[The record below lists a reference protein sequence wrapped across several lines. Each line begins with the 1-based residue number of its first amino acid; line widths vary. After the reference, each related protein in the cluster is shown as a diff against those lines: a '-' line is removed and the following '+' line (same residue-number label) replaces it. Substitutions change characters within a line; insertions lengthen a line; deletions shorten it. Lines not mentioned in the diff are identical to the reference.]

1 MSEPQKLEGPL
12 IQLKGIEKRYQSGEQ
27 EVTVLHPLDL
37 CIQAGEMVAIVGASG
52 SGKSTLMNLLG
63 CLDRPS
69 AGQYLFRGQDT
80 ARLDALALARLRC
93 HHFGFIFQRYHL
105 LPHLDATANVEIP
118 AVYAGTARA
127 ERQQRARALL
137 SRLGLADRSHH
148 RPGQLSGGQQQRVSI
163 ARALAN
169 GGEVILADEPTG
181 ALDSHSGKEV
191 MAILKELHAQG
202 HTIIL
207 VTHDMAVANH
217 ADRIITLR
225 DGRVV
230 EDSAQPAKS
239 ADQAGRIDTLRDGRV
254 VEDSGQAAKSANHA
268 DRIDTL
274 RDERAAEENGQDA
287 PAAQGTALPQAGVTK
302 AAGKPSKGAIPPHIA
317 PAKGSKLG
325 WDRYR
330 EAARMAVHAMLAHR
344 MRTFLTMLGIIIGI
358 AAVVSVVALGQ
369 GARAKVIN
377 DINAMGTN
385 TIDIFPGKDWGDEK
399 AASIQTLNERDLDAL
414 LGQPYLEGASPQI
427 ATSGQ
432 LRYRNKTSTGN
443 VVGVGSDFFRVKGMT
458 LTQGRLF
465 DERDIQSRTAVAV
478 VDGKTIESLLGKE
491 DPVGQVVLVGTLPV
505 RIIGVVAQETGFGRS
520 SQSVSIWLPYSA
532 VMSRLISQNHFSQI
546 TIRVKDGIQ
555 PALAEQAAVALL
567 TQRHGVK
574 DFFTFS
580 SDSIIK
586 SVEKTTATMTL
597 LVSAIAVISLIVGGV
612 GVMNI
617 MLVSVVERTRE
628 IGIRIAVGARQS
640 DILQQFLIE
649 AVMVS
654 LLGGLLGIGLALLIG
669 FVFSL
674 FVESFQMS
682 FSLFS
687 ILMAFGCSSLIGI
700 LFGYLPARNAAR
712 LDPVEA
718 LARE

>member
-1 MSEPQKLEGPL
+1 MSEPL
-12 IQLKGIEKRYQSGEQ
+12 IQLKGIERRYQSGEQ

-37 CIQAGEMVAIVGASG
+37 TIEAGEMIAIVGASG

-80 ARLDALALARLRC
+80 ATLDALSLARLRC

-105 LPHLDATANVEIP
+105 LPHLNAAANVEIP
-118 AVYAGTARA
+118 AVYAGTSRPDRQARSN
-127 ERQQRARALL
+127 ALL
-137 SRLGLADRSHH
+137 TRLGLSDRSHH
-148 RPGQLSGGQQQRVSI
+148 TPGQLSGGQQQRVSI

-181 ALDSHSGKEV
+181 ALDSQSGKEV
-191 MAILKELHAQG
+191 MAILKELHVQG

-207 VTHDMAVANH
+207 VTHDMAVASH

-225 DGRVV
+225 DGRV
-230 EDSAQPAKS
+230 
-239 ADQAGRIDTLRDGRV
+239 L
-254 VEDSGQAAKSANHA
+254 EDSGKPATTTARLPAA
-268 DRIDTL
+268 
-274 RDERAAEENGQDA
+274 A
-287 PAAQGTALPQAGVTK
+287 PAARVNGND
-302 AAGKPSKGAIPPHIA
+302 
-317 PAKGSKLG
+317 

-330 EAARMAVHAMLAHR
+330 EAGRMALHAMLAHR

-369 GARAKVIN
+369 GARAKVV
-377 DINAMGTN
+377 DQINAMGTN

-399 AASIQTLNERDLDAL
+399 AASIQTLNKRDLDAL

-427 ATSGQ
+427 ASSGQ
-432 LRYRNKTSTGN
+432 LRYRNKTSSGSI
-443 VVGVGSDFFRVKGMT
+443 VGVGSDFFRVKGMK
-458 LTQGRLF
+458 LTSGRLF
-465 DERDIQSRTAVAV
+465 DERDIQNRAAVAV

-505 RIIGVVAQETGFGRS
+505 RIIGVVEEETGFGRS
-520 SQSVSIWLPYSA
+520 SQSVNVWLPYSA
-532 VMSRLISQNHFSQI
+532 VMSRLISQNHFSQL
-546 TIRVKDGIQ
+546 TIRVKDGVQ
-555 PALAEQAAVALL
+555 PALAEQAAIELL

-654 LLGGLLGIGLALLIG
+654 LLGGMLGVGVSLFIGLL
-669 FVFSL
+669 FSL
-674 FVESFQMS
+674 FVESIQMQ

>member
-1 MSEPQKLEGPL
+1 MSEPL
-12 IQLKGIEKRYQSGEQ
+12 IRLKGIERRYQSGEH

-37 CIQAGEMVAIVGASG
+37 AIDAGEMVAIVGASG

-69 AGQYLFRGQDT
+69 GGQYLFRGQDT
-80 ARLDALALARLRC
+80 ATLDALSLARLRC

-105 LPHLDATANVEIP
+105 LPHLDAAANVEIP
-118 AVYAGTARA
+118 AIYAGTARLD
-127 ERQQRARALL
+127 RQARARTLL
-137 SRLGLADRSHH
+137 TRLGLQDRSHH

-181 ALDSHSGKEV
+181 ALDSQSGNEV

-207 VTHDMAVANH
+207 VTHDMAVASH

-230 EDSAQPAKS
+230 EDSGHRATDDNAPSPSPSGAPAHPLP
-239 ADQAGRIDTLRDGRV
+239 GDGSQLAPPPV
-254 VEDSGQAAKSANHA
+254 
-268 DRIDTL
+268 
-274 RDERAAEENGQDA
+274 GQDA
-287 PAAQGTALPQAGVTK
+287 QGTG
-302 AAGKPSKGAIPPHIA
+302 AAVRTASR
-317 PAKGSKLG
+317 G

-330 EAARMAVHAMLAHR
+330 EAGRMALHAMLAHR

-369 GARAKVIN
+369 GARAKVID

-432 LRYRNKTSTGN
+432 LRYRNKTSSGS
-443 VVGVGSDFFRVKGMT
+443 VIGVGNDFFRVKGMT
-458 LTQGRLF
+458 LTQGRLL
-465 DERDIQSRTAVAV
+465 DERDIRNRTAVAV
-478 VDGKTIESLLGKE
+478 VDGKTIESLLGKV

-505 RIIGVVAQETGFGRS
+505 RIVGVVTQETGFGRS
-520 SQSVSIWLPYSA
+520 SQSVNVWLPYSA
-532 VMSRLISQNHFSQI
+532 VMSRLLSQQHFTQI
-546 TIRVKDGIQ
+546 TIRVKDGVQ

-580 SDSIIK
+580 SDSIVK
-586 SVEKTTATMTL
+586 SVEKTTATLTL

-669 FVFSL
+669 ALFSL
-674 FVESFQMS
+674 LVESFQMR

>member
-1 MSEPQKLEGPL
+1 MSEPL
-12 IQLKGIEKRYQSGEQ
+12 IQLKGIERRYQSGEH

-37 CIQAGEMVAIVGASG
+37 AIAAGEMVAIVGASG

-63 CLDRPS
+63 CLDRQS
-69 AGQYLFRGQDT
+69 GGQYLFRGQDT
-80 ARLDALALARLRC
+80 AGLDALALARLRC

-105 LPHLDATANVEIP
+105 LPHLDAAANVEIP
-118 AVYAGTARA
+118 AIYAGTSRP
-127 ERQQRARALL
+127 ERQIRARTLL
-137 SRLGLADRSHH
+137 TRLGLSDRSHH

-191 MAILKELHAQG
+191 MAILKELHEQG

-217 ADRIITLR
+217 ANRIITLR

-230 EDSAQPAKS
+230 EDSGQPAASPPISPDK
-239 ADQAGRIDTLRDGRV
+239 AHG
-254 VEDSGQAAKSANHA
+254 VEVRQQIAQAAT
-268 DRIDTL
+268 DP
-274 RDERAAEENGQDA
+274 AAGQKA
-287 PAAQGTALPQAGVTK
+287 HEAAQGR
-302 AAGKPSKGAIPPHIA
+302 IPMA
-317 PAKGSKLG
+317 SVARRGSQG

-330 EAARMAVHAMLAHR
+330 EAGRMALHAMLAHR

-369 GARAKVIN
+369 GARAKVID

-432 LRYRNKTSTGN
+432 LRYRNKTSSGS

-458 LTQGRLF
+458 LTQGRLL
-465 DERDIQSRTAVAV
+465 DERDIRSRTAVAV
-478 VDGKTIESLLGKE
+478 VDGKTITSLLGKT

-505 RIIGVVAQETGFGRS
+505 RIVGVVSQETGFGRS
-520 SQSVSIWLPYSA
+520 SQSVNVWLPYSA
-532 VMSRLISQNHFSQI
+532 VMSRLISQSHFSQI
-546 TIRVKDGIQ
+546 TIRVKDGVQ

-580 SDSIIK
+580 SDSIVK
-586 SVEKTTATMTL
+586 SVEKTTATLTL

-654 LLGGLLGIGLALLIG
+654 LLGGLLGIGLAMFIG

-674 FVESFQMS
+674 LVESFQMR

>member
-1 MSEPQKLEGPL
+1 MSEPL
-12 IQLKGIEKRYQSGEQ
+12 IRLKGIERRYQSGEH

-37 CIQAGEMVAIVGASG
+37 AIDAGEMVAIVGASG

-69 AGQYLFRGQDT
+69 GGQYLFRGQDT
-80 ARLDALALARLRC
+80 ATLDALSLARLRC

-105 LPHLDATANVEIP
+105 LPHLDAAANVEIP
-118 AVYAGTARA
+118 AIYAGTARLD
-127 ERQQRARALL
+127 RQARARTLL
-137 SRLGLADRSHH
+137 TRLGLQDRSHH

-181 ALDSHSGKEV
+181 ALDSQSGKEV

-207 VTHDMAVANH
+207 VTHDMAVASH

-230 EDSAQPAKS
+230 EDSGHRATDDNAASPSGAPAHPLP
-239 ADQAGRIDTLRDGRV
+239 GDGSQLAPPSV
-254 VEDSGQAAKSANHA
+254 
-268 DRIDTL
+268 
-274 RDERAAEENGQDA
+274 GQDT
-287 PAAQGTALPQAGVTK
+287 QGTG
-302 AAGKPSKGAIPPHIA
+302 AAVRTASR
-317 PAKGSKLG
+317 S

-330 EAARMAVHAMLAHR
+330 EAGRMALHAMLAHR

-369 GARAKVIN
+369 GARAKVID

-432 LRYRNKTSTGN
+432 LRYRNKTSSGS
-443 VVGVGSDFFRVKGMT
+443 VIGVGNDFFRVKGMT
-458 LTQGRLF
+458 LTQGRLL
-465 DERDIQSRTAVAV
+465 DERDIRNRTAVAV
-478 VDGKTIESLLGKE
+478 VDGKTIESLLGKV

-505 RIIGVVAQETGFGRS
+505 RIVGVVTQETGFGRS
-520 SQSVSIWLPYSA
+520 SQSVNVWLPYSA
-532 VMSRLISQNHFSQI
+532 VMSRLLSQQHFTQI
-546 TIRVKDGIQ
+546 TIRVKDGVQ

-580 SDSIIK
+580 SDSIVK
-586 SVEKTTATMTL
+586 SVEKTTATLTL

-669 FVFSL
+669 ALFSL
-674 FVESFQMS
+674 LVESFQMR

>member
-1 MSEPQKLEGPL
+1 MSEPL
-12 IQLKGIEKRYQSGEQ
+12 IQLKGIERRYQSGEQ

-37 CIQAGEMVAIVGASG
+37 TIEAGEMIAIVGASG

-69 AGQYLFRGQDT
+69 SGQYLFRGQDT
-80 ARLDALALARLRC
+80 ATLDALSLARLRC

-105 LPHLDATANVEIP
+105 LPHLNAAANVEIP
-118 AVYAGTARA
+118 AVYAGTPRA
-127 ERQQRARALL
+127 ERQARSQALL
-137 SRLGLADRSHH
+137 TRLGLSDRSHH
-148 RPGQLSGGQQQRVSI
+148 TPSQLSGGQQQRVSI

-181 ALDSHSGKEV
+181 ALDSQSGKEV

-207 VTHDMAVANH
+207 VTHDMEVASH
-217 ADRIITLR
+217 ADRIITLK
-225 DGRVV
+225 DGRV
-230 EDSAQPAKS
+230 Q
-239 ADQAGRIDTLRDGRV
+239 
-254 VEDSGQAAKSANHA
+254 EDSGRKLAAVPVTPTA
-268 DRIDTL
+268 
-274 RDERAAEENGQDA
+274 A
-287 PAAQGTALPQAGVTK
+287 PAGKEGAG
-302 AAGKPSKGAIPPHIA
+302 HD
-317 PAKGSKLG
+317 

-330 EAARMAVHAMLAHR
+330 EAARMALHAMLAHR

-369 GARAKVIN
+369 GARAKVI
-377 DINAMGTN
+377 DQINAMGTN

-399 AASIQTLNERDLDAL
+399 AASIQTLNKRDLDAL

-427 ATSGQ
+427 AAPGQ
-432 LRYRNKTSTGN
+432 LRYRNKTSSGSI
-443 VVGVGSDFFRVKGMT
+443 VGVGNDFFRVKGMK
-458 LTQGRLF
+458 LTNGRLF
-465 DERDIQSRTAVAV
+465 DERDIQNRAAVAV
-478 VDGKTIESLLGKE
+478 VDGKTIESLLGKQ

-505 RIIGVVAQETGFGRS
+505 RIIGVVEEETGFGRS
-520 SQSVSIWLPYSA
+520 SQSVNVWLPYSA
-532 VMSRLISQNHFSQI
+532 VMSRLISQNHFSQL
-546 TIRVKDGIQ
+546 TIRVKDGVQ
-555 PALAEQAAVALL
+555 PALAEQAAIELL

-654 LLGGLLGIGLALLIG
+654 LLGGMLGVGVSLFIGLL
-669 FVFSL
+669 FSL
-674 FVESFQMS
+674 FVESIQMH

>member
-1 MSEPQKLEGPL
+1 MSEPL
-12 IQLKGIEKRYQSGEQ
+12 IRLKGIERRYQSGEH

-37 CIQAGEMVAIVGASG
+37 AIDAGEMVAIVGASG

-69 AGQYLFRGQDT
+69 GGQYLFRGQDT
-80 ARLDALALARLRC
+80 ATLDALSLARLRC

-105 LPHLDATANVEIP
+105 LPHLDAAANVEIP
-118 AVYAGTARA
+118 AIYAGTARLD
-127 ERQQRARALL
+127 RQARARTLL
-137 SRLGLADRSHH
+137 TRLGLQDRSHH

-181 ALDSHSGKEV
+181 ALDSQSGKEV

-207 VTHDMAVANH
+207 VTHDMAVASH

-230 EDSAQPAKS
+230 EDS
-239 ADQAGRIDTLRDGRV
+239 G
-254 VEDSGQAAKSANHA
+254 H
-268 DRIDTL
+268 
-274 RDERAAEENGQDA
+274 RAADDNAASPSRAPAHPLPGDGSQLAAPPVGQDA
-287 PAAQGTALPQAGVTK
+287 QGTG
-302 AAGKPSKGAIPPHIA
+302 AAVRTASR
-317 PAKGSKLG
+317 G

-330 EAARMAVHAMLAHR
+330 EAGRMALHAMLAHR

-369 GARAKVIN
+369 GARAKVID

-432 LRYRNKTSTGN
+432 LRYRNKTSSGS
-443 VVGVGSDFFRVKGMT
+443 VIGVGNDFFRVKGMT
-458 LTQGRLF
+458 LTQGRLL
-465 DERDIQSRTAVAV
+465 DERDIRNRTAVAV
-478 VDGKTIESLLGKE
+478 VDGKTIESLLGKV

-505 RIIGVVAQETGFGRS
+505 RIVGVVTQETGFGRS
-520 SQSVSIWLPYSA
+520 SQSVNVWLPYSA
-532 VMSRLISQNHFSQI
+532 VMSRLLSQQHFTQI
-546 TIRVKDGIQ
+546 TIRVKDGVQ

-580 SDSIIK
+580 SDSIVK
-586 SVEKTTATMTL
+586 SVEKTTATLTL

-669 FVFSL
+669 ALFSL
-674 FVESFQMS
+674 LVESFQMR

>member
-1 MSEPQKLEGPL
+1 MSEPL
-12 IQLKGIEKRYQSGEQ
+12 IRLKGIERRYQSGEH

-37 CIQAGEMVAIVGASG
+37 AIDAGEMVAIVGASG

-69 AGQYLFRGQDT
+69 GGQYLFRGQDT
-80 ARLDALALARLRC
+80 ATLDALSLARLRC

-105 LPHLDATANVEIP
+105 LPHLDAAANVEIP
-118 AVYAGTARA
+118 AIYAGTARLD
-127 ERQQRARALL
+127 RQARARTLL
-137 SRLGLADRSHH
+137 TRLGLQDRSHH

-181 ALDSHSGKEV
+181 ALDSQSGKEV

-207 VTHDMAVANH
+207 VTHDMAVASH

-225 DGRVV
+225 DGR
-230 EDSAQPAKS
+230 
-239 ADQAGRIDTLRDGRV
+239 I
-254 VEDSGQAAKSANHA
+254 VEDSGH
-268 DRIDTL
+268 
-274 RDERAAEENGQDA
+274 RATDDNAPSPSPSGAPAHPLPGDGSQLAPPPVGQDA
-287 PAAQGTALPQAGVTK
+287 QGTG
-302 AAGKPSKGAIPPHIA
+302 AAVRTASR
-317 PAKGSKLG
+317 G

-330 EAARMAVHAMLAHR
+330 EAGRMALHAMLAHR

-369 GARAKVIN
+369 GARAKVID

-432 LRYRNKTSTGN
+432 LRYRNKTSSGS
-443 VVGVGSDFFRVKGMT
+443 VIGVGNDFFRVKGMT
-458 LTQGRLF
+458 LTQGRLL
-465 DERDIQSRTAVAV
+465 DERDIRNRTAVAV
-478 VDGKTIESLLGKE
+478 VDGKTIESLLGKV

-505 RIIGVVAQETGFGRS
+505 RIVGVVTQETGFGRS
-520 SQSVSIWLPYSA
+520 SQSVNVWLPYSA
-532 VMSRLISQNHFSQI
+532 VMSRLLSQQHFTQI
-546 TIRVKDGIQ
+546 TIRVKDGVQ

-580 SDSIIK
+580 SDSIVK
-586 SVEKTTATMTL
+586 SVEKTTATLTL

-669 FVFSL
+669 ALFSL
-674 FVESFQMS
+674 LVESFQMR

>member
-1 MSEPQKLEGPL
+1 MSEPL
-12 IQLKGIEKRYQSGEQ
+12 IRLKGIERRYPSGEH

-37 CIQAGEMVAIVGASG
+37 AIEAGEMVAIVGASG

-69 AGQYLFRGQDT
+69 GGQYLFRGQDT
-80 ARLDALALARLRC
+80 ATLDALSQARLRC

-105 LPHLDATANVEIP
+105 LPHLDAAANVEIP
-118 AVYAGTARA
+118 AIYAGTARA
-127 ERQQRARALL
+127 ERQARARTLL
-137 SRLGLADRSHH
+137 SRLGLHDRSHH

-181 ALDSHSGKEV
+181 ALDSQSGKEV

-230 EDSAQPAKS
+230 EDSAHP
-239 ADQAGRIDTLRDGRV
+239 
-254 VEDSGQAAKSANHA
+254 
-268 DRIDTL
+268 
-274 RDERAAEENGQDA
+274 AAEAKGAGQGT
-287 PAAQGTALPQAGVTK
+287 PAALAPSYDTQGDCTEDARPEAAPMHAHASTASQ
-302 AAGKPSKGAIPPHIA
+302 
-317 PAKGSKLG
+317 G

-330 EAARMAVHAMLAHR
+330 EAGRMALHAMLAHR

-369 GARAKVIN
+369 GARAKVID

-432 LRYRNKTSTGN
+432 LRYRNKTSSGS
-443 VVGVGSDFFRVKGMT
+443 VIGVGNDFFRVKGMT
-458 LTQGRLF
+458 LIQGRLL
-465 DERDIQSRTAVAV
+465 DERDIRSRAAVAV
-478 VDGKTIESLLGKE
+478 VDGKTIESLLGKT

-505 RIIGVVAQETGFGRS
+505 RIVGVVTQETGFGRS
-520 SQSVSIWLPYSA
+520 SQSVNVWLPYSA
-532 VMSRLISQNHFSQI
+532 VMSRLLSQQHFSQI
-546 TIRVKDGIQ
+546 TIRVKDGVQ

-580 SDSIIK
+580 SDSIVK
-586 SVEKTTATMTL
+586 SVEKTTATLTL

-669 FVFSL
+669 ALFSL
-674 FVESFQMS
+674 FVESFQMH

>member
-1 MSEPQKLEGPL
+1 MSEPL
-12 IQLKGIEKRYQSGEQ
+12 IRLKGIERRYQSGEQ

-69 AGQYLFRGQDT
+69 GGQYLFRGQDT
-80 ARLDALALARLRC
+80 AHLDALALARLRC

-105 LPHLDATANVEIP
+105 LPHLDAAANVEIP
-118 AVYAGTARA
+118 AVYAGTSRTD
-127 ERQQRARALL
+127 RQARARALL

-230 EDSAQPAKS
+230 EDSTQAKAATTANP
-239 ADQAGRIDTLRDGRV
+239 ADQIASLLDGRV
-254 VEDSGQAAKSANHA
+254 VEDSTQAK
-268 DRIDTL
+268 TV
-274 RDERAAEENGQDA
+274 
-287 PAAQGTALPQAGVTK
+287 TTTK
-302 AAGKPSKGAIPPHIA
+302 AATTANPTEQIVSQPDEQKVEASPQATAATTAARAASQ
-317 PAKGSKLG
+317 G

-330 EAARMAVHAMLAHR
+330 EAARMALHAMLAHR

-432 LRYRNKTSTGN
+432 LRFRNKSSSGN

-458 LTQGRLF
+458 LTQGRLL
-465 DERDIQSRTAVAV
+465 DERDIQNRTAVAV

-491 DPVGQVVLVGTLPV
+491 DPIGQVVLVGTLPV
-505 RIIGVVAQETGFGRS
+505 RIIGVVTQETGFGRS

-674 FVESFQMS
+674 FVESFQMH

>member
-1 MSEPQKLEGPL
+1 MSEPL
-12 IQLKGIEKRYQSGEQ
+12 IQLKGIERRYQSGEQ

-37 CIQAGEMVAIVGASG
+37 VIEAGEMIAIVGASG

-69 AGQYLFRGQDT
+69 GGQYLFRGEDT
-80 ARLDALALARLRC
+80 ATLDALALARLRC

-105 LPHLDATANVEIP
+105 LPHLDAAANVEIP
-118 AVYAGTARA
+118 AIYAETSRHDRQARA
-127 ERQQRARALL
+127 RQLL
-137 SRLGLADRSHH
+137 GRLGLAERSHH
-148 RPGQLSGGQQQRVSI
+148 TPGQLSGGQQQRVSI

-181 ALDSHSGKEV
+181 ALDSQSGKEV
-191 MAILKELHAQG
+191 MAILKELHQQG

-207 VTHDMAVANH
+207 VTHDMEVASH
-217 ADRIITLR
+217 ADRIITLK
-225 DGRVV
+225 DGRV
-230 EDSAQPAKS
+230 Q
-239 ADQAGRIDTLRDGRV
+239 
-254 VEDSGQAAKSANHA
+254 EDSGRKVAGNQPVLKV
-268 DRIDTL
+268 
-274 RDERAAEENGQDA
+274 
-287 PAAQGTALPQAGVTK
+287 PPTAG
-302 AAGKPSKGAIPPHIA
+302 GGA
-317 PAKGSKLG
+317 SYD

-330 EAARMAVHAMLAHR
+330 EAGRMAVHAMLAHR

-369 GARAKVIN
+369 GARTKVI
-377 DINAMGTN
+377 DQINAMGTN
-385 TIDIFPGKDWGDEK
+385 TIEIFPGKGWGDEK
-399 AASIQTLNERDLDAL
+399 MASIQTLNKGDLDAL
-414 LGQPYLEGASPQI
+414 LGQPYLAGASPEI
-427 ATSGQ
+427 ASPGQ
-432 LRYRNKTSTGN
+432 LRYRNKTSSGSVTGVSN
-443 VVGVGSDFFRVKGMT
+443 DYFKVKGMT
-458 LTQGRLF
+458 LVSGRLL
-465 DERDIQSRTAVAV
+465 EWQDIQQRAAVAV
-478 VDGKTIESLLGKE
+478 VDKKSIGSLLGKD
-491 DPVGQVVLVGTLPV
+491 DPVGKVVMVGTLPV
-505 RIIGVVAQETGFGRS
+505 RIIGVVSQETGFGPS
-520 SQSVSIWLPYSA
+520 SQSVNVWLPYSA
-532 VMSRLISQNHFSQI
+532 VMSRLISQHHFSQL

-555 PALAEQAAVALL
+555 PALAEQAVIELL
-567 TQRHGVK
+567 TKRHGVK

-597 LVSAIAVISLIVGGV
+597 MVSAIALISLIVGGV

-628 IGIRIAVGARQS
+628 IGIRMAVGARQS

-654 LLGGLLGIGLALLIG
+654 LLGGICGVGLSLGIGML
-669 FVFSL
+669 FSL
-674 FVESFQMS
+674 LVDSIKMQ

-712 LDPVEA
+712 LDPVVA

>member
-1 MSEPQKLEGPL
+1 M
-12 IQLKGIEKRYQSGEQ
+12 IQLKGIERRYQSGEQ

-37 CIQAGEMVAIVGASG
+37 TIEAGEMIAIVGASG

-69 AGQYLFRGQDT
+69 SGQYLFRGQDT
-80 ARLDALALARLRC
+80 ATLDALSLARLRC

-105 LPHLDATANVEIP
+105 LPHLNAAANVEIP
-118 AVYAGTARA
+118 AVYAGTPRA
-127 ERQQRARALL
+127 ERQARSQALL
-137 SRLGLADRSHH
+137 TRLGLSDRSHH
-148 RPGQLSGGQQQRVSI
+148 TPSQLSGGQQQRVSI

-181 ALDSHSGKEV
+181 ALDSQSGKEV

-207 VTHDMAVANH
+207 VTHDMEVASH
-217 ADRIITLR
+217 ADRIITLK
-225 DGRVV
+225 DGRV
-230 EDSAQPAKS
+230 Q
-239 ADQAGRIDTLRDGRV
+239 
-254 VEDSGQAAKSANHA
+254 EDSGRKPAAVPVTPTA
-268 DRIDTL
+268 
-274 RDERAAEENGQDA
+274 A
-287 PAAQGTALPQAGVTK
+287 PAGKEGAG
-302 AAGKPSKGAIPPHIA
+302 HD
-317 PAKGSKLG
+317 

-330 EAARMAVHAMLAHR
+330 EAARMALHAMLAHR

-369 GARAKVIN
+369 GARAKVI
-377 DINAMGTN
+377 DQINAMGTN

-399 AASIQTLNERDLDAL
+399 ATSIQTLNKRDLDAL

-427 ATSGQ
+427 AAPGQ
-432 LRYRNKTSTGN
+432 LRYRNKTSSGSI
-443 VVGVGSDFFRVKGMT
+443 VGVGNDFFRVKGMK
-458 LTQGRLF
+458 LTNGRLF
-465 DERDIQSRTAVAV
+465 DERDIQNRAAVAV
-478 VDGKTIESLLGKE
+478 VDGKTIESLLGKQ

-505 RIIGVVAQETGFGRS
+505 RIIGVVEEETGFGRS
-520 SQSVSIWLPYSA
+520 SQSVNVWLPYSA
-532 VMSRLISQNHFSQI
+532 VMSRLISQNHFSQL
-546 TIRVKDGIQ
+546 TIRVKDGVQ
-555 PALAEQAAVALL
+555 PALAEQAAIELL

-654 LLGGLLGIGLALLIG
+654 LLGGMLGVGVSLFIGLL
-669 FVFSL
+669 FSL
-674 FVESFQMS
+674 FVESIQMH

>member
-1 MSEPQKLEGPL
+1 M
-12 IQLKGIEKRYQSGEQ
+12 IRLKGIERRYQSGEH

-37 CIQAGEMVAIVGASG
+37 AIDAGEMVAIVGASG

-69 AGQYLFRGQDT
+69 GGQYLFRGQDT
-80 ARLDALALARLRC
+80 ATLDALSLARLRC

-105 LPHLDATANVEIP
+105 LPHLDAAANVEIP
-118 AVYAGTARA
+118 AIYAGTARLD
-127 ERQQRARALL
+127 RQARARTLL
-137 SRLGLADRSHH
+137 TRLGLQDRSHH

-181 ALDSHSGKEV
+181 ALDSQSGKEV
-191 MAILKELHAQG
+191 MTILKELHAQG

-207 VTHDMAVANH
+207 VTHDMAVASH

-230 EDSAQPAKS
+230 EDSS
-239 ADQAGRIDTLRDGRV
+239 
-254 VEDSGQAAKSANHA
+254 H
-268 DRIDTL
+268 
-274 RDERAAEENGQDA
+274 RAADDNAASPSGAPAHPLPGDGSQLAAPSVGQDA
-287 PAAQGTALPQAGVTK
+287 QGTG
-302 AAGKPSKGAIPPHIA
+302 AAVRTASR
-317 PAKGSKLG
+317 G

-330 EAARMAVHAMLAHR
+330 EAGRMALHAMLAHR

-369 GARAKVIN
+369 GARAKVID

-432 LRYRNKTSTGN
+432 LRYRNKTSSGS
-443 VVGVGSDFFRVKGMT
+443 VIGVGNDFFRVKGMT
-458 LTQGRLF
+458 LTQGRLL
-465 DERDIQSRTAVAV
+465 DERDIRNRTAVAV
-478 VDGKTIESLLGKE
+478 VDGKTIESLLGKV

-505 RIIGVVAQETGFGRS
+505 RIVGVVTQETGFGRS
-520 SQSVSIWLPYSA
+520 SQSVNVWLPYSA
-532 VMSRLISQNHFSQI
+532 VMSRLLSQQHFTQI
-546 TIRVKDGIQ
+546 TIRVKDGVQ

-580 SDSIIK
+580 SDSIVK
-586 SVEKTTATMTL
+586 SVEKTTATLTL

-669 FVFSL
+669 ALFSL
-674 FVESFQMS
+674 LVESFQMR

>member
-1 MSEPQKLEGPL
+1 MSEPL
-12 IQLKGIEKRYQSGEQ
+12 IQLKGIERRYQSGEQ

-37 CIQAGEMVAIVGASG
+37 TIEAGEMIAIVGASG

-69 AGQYLFRGQDT
+69 SGQYLFRGQDT
-80 ARLDALALARLRC
+80 ATLDALSLARLRC

-105 LPHLDATANVEIP
+105 LPHLNAAANVEIP
-118 AVYAGTARA
+118 AVYAGTPRA
-127 ERQQRARALL
+127 ERQARSQALL
-137 SRLGLADRSHH
+137 TRLGLSERSHH
-148 RPGQLSGGQQQRVSI
+148 TPSQLSGGQQQRVSI

-181 ALDSHSGKEV
+181 ALDSQSGKEV

-207 VTHDMAVANH
+207 VTHDMEVASH
-217 ADRIITLR
+217 ADRIITLK
-225 DGRVV
+225 DGRV
-230 EDSAQPAKS
+230 Q
-239 ADQAGRIDTLRDGRV
+239 
-254 VEDSGQAAKSANHA
+254 EDSGRKPAAVPV
-268 DRIDTL
+268 TPTT
-274 RDERAAEENGQDA
+274 A
-287 PAAQGTALPQAGVTK
+287 PAGKEGAG
-302 AAGKPSKGAIPPHIA
+302 HD
-317 PAKGSKLG
+317 

-330 EAARMAVHAMLAHR
+330 EAARMALHAMLAHR

-369 GARAKVIN
+369 GARAKVI
-377 DINAMGTN
+377 DQINAMGTN

-399 AASIQTLNERDLDAL
+399 AASIQTLNKRDLDAL

-427 ATSGQ
+427 AAPGQ
-432 LRYRNKTSTGN
+432 LRYRNKTSSGSI
-443 VVGVGSDFFRVKGMT
+443 VGVGNDFFRVKGMK
-458 LTQGRLF
+458 LTNGRLF
-465 DERDIQSRTAVAV
+465 DERDIQNRAAVAV
-478 VDGKTIESLLGKE
+478 VDGKTIESLLGKQ

-505 RIIGVVAQETGFGRS
+505 RIIGVVEEETGFGRS
-520 SQSVSIWLPYSA
+520 SQSVNVWLPYSA
-532 VMSRLISQNHFSQI
+532 VMSRLISQNHFSQL
-546 TIRVKDGIQ
+546 TIRVKDGVQ
-555 PALAEQAAVALL
+555 PALAEQAAIELL

-654 LLGGLLGIGLALLIG
+654 LLGGMLGVGVSLFIGLL
-669 FVFSL
+669 FSL
-674 FVESFQMS
+674 FVESIQMH

>member
-1 MSEPQKLEGPL
+1 MIEPL
-12 IQLKGIEKRYQSGEQ
+12 IRLKGIERRYQSGEH

-37 CIQAGEMVAIVGASG
+37 AIDAGEMVAIVGASG

-63 CLDRPS
+63 CLDHPS
-69 AGQYLFRGQDT
+69 GGQYLFRGQDT
-80 ARLDALALARLRC
+80 ATLDALSLARLRC

-105 LPHLDATANVEIP
+105 LPHLDAAANVEIP
-118 AVYAGTARA
+118 AIYAGTARLD
-127 ERQQRARALL
+127 RQARARTLL
-137 SRLGLADRSHH
+137 TRLGLQDRSHH

-181 ALDSHSGKEV
+181 ALDSQSGKEV

-207 VTHDMAVANH
+207 VTHDMAVASH

-230 EDSAQPAKS
+230 EDSGHRATDDNAPSPSPSGAPAHPLP
-239 ADQAGRIDTLRDGRV
+239 GDGSQLAPPPV
-254 VEDSGQAAKSANHA
+254 
-268 DRIDTL
+268 
-274 RDERAAEENGQDA
+274 GQDA
-287 PAAQGTALPQAGVTK
+287 QGTG
-302 AAGKPSKGAIPPHIA
+302 AAVRTASR
-317 PAKGSKLG
+317 G

-330 EAARMAVHAMLAHR
+330 EAGRMALHAMLAHR

-369 GARAKVIN
+369 GARAKVID

-432 LRYRNKTSTGN
+432 LRYRNKTSSGS
-443 VVGVGSDFFRVKGMT
+443 VIGVGNDFFRVKGMT
-458 LTQGRLF
+458 LTQGRLL
-465 DERDIQSRTAVAV
+465 DERDIRNRTAVAV
-478 VDGKTIESLLGKE
+478 VDGKTIESLLGKV

-505 RIIGVVAQETGFGRS
+505 RIVGVVTQETGFGRS
-520 SQSVSIWLPYSA
+520 SQSVNVWLPYSA
-532 VMSRLISQNHFSQI
+532 VMSRLLSQQHFTQI
-546 TIRVKDGIQ
+546 TIRVKDGVQ

-580 SDSIIK
+580 SDSIVK
-586 SVEKTTATMTL
+586 SVEKTTATLTL

-669 FVFSL
+669 ALFSL
-674 FVESFQMS
+674 LVESFQMR

>member
-1 MSEPQKLEGPL
+1 MSEPL
-12 IQLKGIEKRYQSGEQ
+12 IRLKGIERRYQSGEH

-37 CIQAGEMVAIVGASG
+37 AIDAGEMVAIVGASG

-69 AGQYLFRGQDT
+69 GGQYLFRGQDT
-80 ARLDALALARLRC
+80 ATLDALSLARLRC

-105 LPHLDATANVEIP
+105 LPHLDAAANVEIP
-118 AVYAGTARA
+118 AIYAGTARLD
-127 ERQQRARALL
+127 RQARARTLL
-137 SRLGLADRSHH
+137 TRLGLQDRSHH

-169 GGEVILADEPTG
+169 GGEMILADEPTG
-181 ALDSHSGKEV
+181 ALDSQSGKEV

-207 VTHDMAVANH
+207 VTHDMAVASH

-230 EDSAQPAKS
+230 EDSGHRATDDNAASASGAQAHPLP
-239 ADQAGRIDTLRDGRV
+239 GDGSQLAPPSV
-254 VEDSGQAAKSANHA
+254 
-268 DRIDTL
+268 
-274 RDERAAEENGQDA
+274 GQDA
-287 PAAQGTALPQAGVTK
+287 QGT
-302 AAGKPSKGAIPPHIA
+302 GAVVRTA
-317 PAKGSKLG
+317 SRG

-330 EAARMAVHAMLAHR
+330 EAGRMALHAMLAHR

-369 GARAKVIN
+369 GARAKVID

-432 LRYRNKTSTGN
+432 LRYRNKTSSGS
-443 VVGVGSDFFRVKGMT
+443 VIGVGNDFFRVKGMT
-458 LTQGRLF
+458 LTQGRLL
-465 DERDIQSRTAVAV
+465 DERDIRNRTAVAV
-478 VDGKTIESLLGKE
+478 VDGKTIESLLGKV

-505 RIIGVVAQETGFGRS
+505 RIVGVVTQETGFGRS
-520 SQSVSIWLPYSA
+520 SQSVNVWLPYSA
-532 VMSRLISQNHFSQI
+532 VMSRLLSQQHFTQI
-546 TIRVKDGIQ
+546 TIRVKDGVQ

-580 SDSIIK
+580 SDSIVK
-586 SVEKTTATMTL
+586 SVEKTTATLTL

-669 FVFSL
+669 ALFSL
-674 FVESFQMS
+674 LVESFQMR

>member
-1 MSEPQKLEGPL
+1 
-12 IQLKGIEKRYQSGEQ
+12 Q

-37 CIQAGEMVAIVGASG
+37 TIEAGEMIAIVGASG

-80 ARLDALALARLRC
+80 ATLDALSLARLRC

-105 LPHLDATANVEIP
+105 LPHLNAAANVEIP
-118 AVYAGTARA
+118 AVYAGTSRPDRQARSN
-127 ERQQRARALL
+127 ALL
-137 SRLGLADRSHH
+137 TRLGLSDRSHH
-148 RPGQLSGGQQQRVSI
+148 TPGQLSGGQQQRVSI

-181 ALDSHSGKEV
+181 ALDSQSGKEV

-207 VTHDMAVANH
+207 VTHDMAVASH

-225 DGRVV
+225 DGRV
-230 EDSAQPAKS
+230 
-239 ADQAGRIDTLRDGRV
+239 L
-254 VEDSGQAAKSANHA
+254 EDSGKPATTTA
-268 DRIDTL
+268 RL
-274 RDERAAEENGQDA
+274 
-287 PAAQGTALPQAGVTK
+287 PAASP
-302 AAGKPSKGAIPPHIA
+302 AARASGND
-317 PAKGSKLG
+317 

-330 EAARMAVHAMLAHR
+330 EAGRMALHAMLAHR

-369 GARAKVIN
+369 GARAKVV
-377 DINAMGTN
+377 DQINAMGTN

-399 AASIQTLNERDLDAL
+399 AASIQTLNKRDLDAL

-427 ATSGQ
+427 ASSGQ
-432 LRYRNKTSTGN
+432 LRYRNKTSSGSI
-443 VVGVGSDFFRVKGMT
+443 VGVGSDFFRVKGMK
-458 LTQGRLF
+458 LTSGRLF
-465 DERDIQSRTAVAV
+465 DERDIQNRAAVAV

-505 RIIGVVAQETGFGRS
+505 RIIGVVEEETGFGRS
-520 SQSVSIWLPYSA
+520 SQSVNVWLPYSA
-532 VMSRLISQNHFSQI
+532 VMSRLISQNHFSQL
-546 TIRVKDGIQ
+546 TIRVKDGVQ
-555 PALAEQAAVALL
+555 PALAEQAAIELL

-654 LLGGLLGIGLALLIG
+654 LLGGMLGVGVSLFIGLL
-669 FVFSL
+669 FSL
-674 FVESFQMS
+674 FVESIQMQ

>member
-1 MSEPQKLEGPL
+1 MSEPL
-12 IQLKGIEKRYQSGEQ
+12 IQLRGIEKRYQSGEQ

-37 CIQAGEMVAIVGASG
+37 AIQAGEMVAIVGASG

-63 CLDRPS
+63 CLDHPS
-69 AGQYLFRGQDT
+69 GGQYLFHGQDT
-80 ARLDALALARLRC
+80 ARMDALALARLRC

-105 LPHLDATANVEIP
+105 LPHLDAAANVEIP
-118 AVYAGTARA
+118 AVYAGTPRA
-127 ERQQRARALL
+127 ERQARAQSLL
-137 SRLGLADRSHH
+137 ARLGLKDRSHH

-230 EDSAQPAKS
+230 EDSVKEVGTDS
-239 ADQAGRIDTLRDGRV
+239 ATP
-254 VEDSGQAAKSANHA
+254 
-268 DRIDTL
+268 
-274 RDERAAEENGQDA
+274 A
-287 PAAQGTALPQAGVTK
+287 PATAPKGQSPQPPAHPARGGLLPQ
-302 AAGKPSKGAIPPHIA
+302 
-317 PAKGSKLG
+317 G

-330 EAARMAVHAMLAHR
+330 EAGRMALHAMLAHR

-399 AASIQTLNERDLDAL
+399 AASIQTLNEGDLRSL

-432 LRYRNKTSTGN
+432 LRYRNKTSSGS

-458 LTQGRLF
+458 LTQGRLL
-465 DERDIQSRTAVAV
+465 DEQDIQRRTAVAV
-478 VDGKTIESLLGKE
+478 VDGKTIESLLGKV

-505 RIIGVVAQETGFGRS
+505 RIIGVVAQETGFGPS
-520 SQSVSIWLPYSA
+520 SQSVNIWLPYSA
-532 VMSRLISQNHFSQI
+532 VMSRLISQNHFSQL

-669 FVFSL
+669 FLFSL
-674 FVESFQMS
+674 LVASFQMS

>member
-1 MSEPQKLEGPL
+1 MSEPL
-12 IQLKGIEKRYQSGEQ
+12 IQLKGIERRYQSGEQ

-37 CIQAGEMVAIVGASG
+37 TIEAGEMIAIVGASG

-69 AGQYLFRGQDT
+69 SGQYLFRGQDT
-80 ARLDALALARLRC
+80 ATLDALSLARLRC

-105 LPHLDATANVEIP
+105 LPHLNAAANVEIP
-118 AVYAGTARA
+118 AVYAGTPRV
-127 ERQQRARALL
+127 ERQARSQALL
-137 SRLGLADRSHH
+137 TRLGLSDRSHH
-148 RPGQLSGGQQQRVSI
+148 TPSQLSGGQQQRVSI

-181 ALDSHSGKEV
+181 ALDSQSGKEV

-207 VTHDMAVANH
+207 VTHDMEVANH
-217 ADRIITLR
+217 ADRIITLK
-225 DGRVV
+225 DGRV
-230 EDSAQPAKS
+230 Q
-239 ADQAGRIDTLRDGRV
+239 
-254 VEDSGQAAKSANHA
+254 EDSGRKPAAIPLTPTA
-268 DRIDTL
+268 
-274 RDERAAEENGQDA
+274 A
-287 PAAQGTALPQAGVTK
+287 PAGKEGTG
-302 AAGKPSKGAIPPHIA
+302 H
-317 PAKGSKLG
+317 G

-330 EAARMAVHAMLAHR
+330 EAARMALHAMLAHR

-369 GARAKVIN
+369 GARAKVI
-377 DINAMGTN
+377 DQINAMGTN

-399 AASIQTLNERDLDAL
+399 AASIQTLNKSDLDAL

-427 ATSGQ
+427 AASGQ
-432 LRYRNKTSTGN
+432 LRYRNKTSSGSI
-443 VVGVGSDFFRVKGMT
+443 VGVGSDFFRVKGMK
-458 LTQGRLF
+458 LTNGRLF
-465 DERDIQSRTAVAV
+465 DKRDIQNRTAVAV
-478 VDGKTIESLLGKE
+478 VDGKTIESLLGKQ

-505 RIIGVVAQETGFGRS
+505 RIIGVVEEETGFGRS
-520 SQSVSIWLPYSA
+520 SQSVNVWLPYSA
-532 VMSRLISQNHFSQI
+532 VMSRLISQNHFSQL
-546 TIRVKDGIQ
+546 TIRVKDGVQ
-555 PALAEQAAVALL
+555 PALAEQAAIELL

-654 LLGGLLGIGLALLIG
+654 LLGGMLGVGVSLFIGLL
-669 FVFSL
+669 FSL
-674 FVESFQMS
+674 FVESIQMH

>member
-1 MSEPQKLEGPL
+1 MSEPL
-12 IQLKGIEKRYQSGEQ
+12 IQLKGIERRYQSGEQ

-37 CIQAGEMVAIVGASG
+37 VIEAGEMIAIVGASG

-69 AGQYLFRGQDT
+69 GGQYLFRGEDT
-80 ARLDALALARLRC
+80 ATLDALALARLRC

-105 LPHLDATANVEIP
+105 LPHLDAAANVEIP
-118 AVYAGTARA
+118 AIYAGTSRHDRQARA
-127 ERQQRARALL
+127 RQLL
-137 SRLGLADRSHH
+137 GRLGLAERTHH
-148 RPGQLSGGQQQRVSI
+148 TPGQLSGGQQQRVSI

-181 ALDSHSGKEV
+181 ALDSQSGKEV
-191 MAILKELHAQG
+191 MAILKELHQQG

-207 VTHDMAVANH
+207 VTHDMEVASH
-217 ADRIITLR
+217 ADRIITLK
-225 DGRVV
+225 DGRV
-230 EDSAQPAKS
+230 Q
-239 ADQAGRIDTLRDGRV
+239 
-254 VEDSGQAAKSANHA
+254 EDSGRKVAGNQPVLNVP
-268 DRIDTL
+268 
-274 RDERAAEENGQDA
+274 
-287 PAAQGTALPQAGVTK
+287 PAAGG
-302 AAGKPSKGAIPPHIA
+302 GA
-317 PAKGSKLG
+317 SYD

-330 EAARMAVHAMLAHR
+330 EAGRMAVHAMLAHR

-369 GARAKVIN
+369 GARTKVI
-377 DINAMGTN
+377 DQINAMGTN
-385 TIDIFPGKDWGDEK
+385 TIEIFPGKGWGDEK
-399 AASIQTLNERDLDAL
+399 MASIQTLNKGDLDAL
-414 LGQPYLEGASPQI
+414 LGQPYLAGVSPEIASP
-427 ATSGQ
+427 GQ
-432 LRYRNKTSTGN
+432 LRYRNKTSSGSVTGVSN
-443 VVGVGSDFFRVKGMT
+443 DYFKVKGMT
-458 LTQGRLF
+458 LVSGRLL
-465 DERDIQSRTAVAV
+465 EWQDIQQRAAVAV
-478 VDGKTIESLLGKE
+478 VDKKSIGSLLGKD
-491 DPVGQVVLVGTLPV
+491 DPVGKVVMVGTLPV
-505 RIIGVVAQETGFGRS
+505 RIIGVVSQETGFGPS
-520 SQSVSIWLPYSA
+520 SQSVNVWLPYSA
-532 VMSRLISQNHFSQI
+532 VMSRLISQHHFSQL

-555 PALAEQAAVALL
+555 PALAEQAVIELL
-567 TQRHGVK
+567 TKRHGVK

-597 LVSAIAVISLIVGGV
+597 MVSAIALISLIVGGV

-628 IGIRIAVGARQS
+628 IGIRMAVGARQS

-654 LLGGLLGIGLALLIG
+654 LLGGICGVGLSLGIGML
-669 FVFSL
+669 FSL
-674 FVESFQMS
+674 LVDSIKMQ

-712 LDPVEA
+712 LDPVVA

>member
-1 MSEPQKLEGPL
+1 MSEPL
-12 IQLKGIEKRYQSGEQ
+12 IQLKGIERRYQSGEQ

-37 CIQAGEMVAIVGASG
+37 VIEAGEMIAIVGASG

-69 AGQYLFRGQDT
+69 GGQYLFRGEDT
-80 ARLDALALARLRC
+80 ATLDALALARLRC

-105 LPHLDATANVEIP
+105 LPHLDAAANVEIP
-118 AVYAGTARA
+118 AIYAGTGRHDRQARA
-127 ERQQRARALL
+127 RQLL
-137 SRLGLADRSHH
+137 GRLGLAERSHH
-148 RPGQLSGGQQQRVSI
+148 TPGQLSGGQQQRVSI

-181 ALDSHSGKEV
+181 ALDSQSGKEV
-191 MAILKELHAQG
+191 MAILKELHQQG

-207 VTHDMAVANH
+207 VTHDMEVASH
-217 ADRIITLR
+217 ADRIITLK
-225 DGRVV
+225 DGRV
-230 EDSAQPAKS
+230 Q
-239 ADQAGRIDTLRDGRV
+239 
-254 VEDSGQAAKSANHA
+254 EDSGRKVATNQPVLNVP
-268 DRIDTL
+268 
-274 RDERAAEENGQDA
+274 
-287 PAAQGTALPQAGVTK
+287 PAAGE
-302 AAGKPSKGAIPPHIA
+302 GA
-317 PAKGSKLG
+317 SYD

-330 EAARMAVHAMLAHR
+330 EAGRMAVHAMLAHR

-369 GARAKVIN
+369 GARTKVI
-377 DINAMGTN
+377 DQINAMGTN
-385 TIDIFPGKDWGDEK
+385 TIEIFPGKGWGDEK
-399 AASIQTLNERDLDAL
+399 MASIQTLNKGDLDAL
-414 LGQPYLEGASPQI
+414 LGQPYLAGASPEI
-427 ATSGQ
+427 ASPGQ
-432 LRYRNKTSTGN
+432 LRYRNKTSSGSVTGVSN
-443 VVGVGSDFFRVKGMT
+443 DYFKVKGMT
-458 LTQGRLF
+458 LVSGRLL
-465 DERDIQSRTAVAV
+465 EWQDIQQRAAVAV
-478 VDGKTIESLLGKE
+478 VDKKSIGSLLGKD
-491 DPVGQVVLVGTLPV
+491 DPVGKVVMVGTLPV
-505 RIIGVVAQETGFGRS
+505 RIIGVVSQETGFGPS
-520 SQSVSIWLPYSA
+520 SQSVNVWLPYSA
-532 VMSRLISQNHFSQI
+532 VMSRLISQHHFSQL

-555 PALAEQAAVALL
+555 PALAEQAVIELL
-567 TQRHGVK
+567 TKRHGVK

-597 LVSAIAVISLIVGGV
+597 MVSAIALISLIVGGV

-628 IGIRIAVGARQS
+628 IGIRMAVGARQS

-654 LLGGLLGIGLALLIG
+654 LLGGICGVGLSLGIGML
-669 FVFSL
+669 FSL
-674 FVESFQMS
+674 LVDSIKMQ

-712 LDPVEA
+712 LDPVVA

>member
-1 MSEPQKLEGPL
+1 M
-12 IQLKGIEKRYQSGEQ
+12 IQLKGIERRYQSGEQ

-37 CIQAGEMVAIVGASG
+37 TIEAGEMIAIVGASG

-69 AGQYLFRGQDT
+69 SGQYLFRGQDT
-80 ARLDALALARLRC
+80 ATLDALSLARLRC

-105 LPHLDATANVEIP
+105 LPHLNAAANVEIP
-118 AVYAGTARA
+118 AVYAGTPRA
-127 ERQQRARALL
+127 ERQARSQTLL
-137 SRLGLADRSHH
+137 TRLGLSDRSHH
-148 RPGQLSGGQQQRVSI
+148 TPSQLSGGQQQRVSI

-181 ALDSHSGKEV
+181 ALDSQSGKEV

-207 VTHDMAVANH
+207 VTHDMEVASH
-217 ADRIITLR
+217 ADRIITLK
-225 DGRVV
+225 DGRV
-230 EDSAQPAKS
+230 Q
-239 ADQAGRIDTLRDGRV
+239 
-254 VEDSGQAAKSANHA
+254 EDSGRKPAAVPLTPTA
-268 DRIDTL
+268 
-274 RDERAAEENGQDA
+274 A
-287 PAAQGTALPQAGVTK
+287 PAGKEGAG
-302 AAGKPSKGAIPPHIA
+302 HD
-317 PAKGSKLG
+317 

-330 EAARMAVHAMLAHR
+330 EAARMALHAMLAHR

-369 GARAKVIN
+369 GARAKVI
-377 DINAMGTN
+377 DQINAMGTN

-399 AASIQTLNERDLDAL
+399 AASIQTLNKRDLDAL

-427 ATSGQ
+427 AAPGQ
-432 LRYRNKTSTGN
+432 LRYRNKTSSGSI
-443 VVGVGSDFFRVKGMT
+443 VGVGNDFFRVKGMK
-458 LTQGRLF
+458 LTNGRLF
-465 DERDIQSRTAVAV
+465 DERDIQNRAAVAV
-478 VDGKTIESLLGKE
+478 VDGKTIESLLGKQ

-505 RIIGVVAQETGFGRS
+505 RIIGVVEEETGFGRS
-520 SQSVSIWLPYSA
+520 SQSVNVWLPYSA
-532 VMSRLISQNHFSQI
+532 VMSRLISQNHFSQL
-546 TIRVKDGIQ
+546 TIRVKDGVQ
-555 PALAEQAAVALL
+555 PALAEQAAIELL

-654 LLGGLLGIGLALLIG
+654 LLGGMLGVGVSLFIGLL
-669 FVFSL
+669 FSL
-674 FVESFQMS
+674 FVESIQMH

>member
-1 MSEPQKLEGPL
+1 MSEPLNQLPL
-12 IQLKGIEKRYQSGEQ
+12 IQLKGVERRYQSGDS

-37 CIQAGEMVAIVGASG
+37 TITAGEMIAIVGASG

-63 CLDRPS
+63 CLDSPS
-69 AGQYLFRGQDT
+69 SGQYLFRGQDT
-80 ARLDALALARLRC
+80 ATMDALALARLRC

-105 LPHLDATANVEIP
+105 LPHLDAAANVEIP
-118 AVYAGTARA
+118 AVYAGTSRPNRQARA
-127 ERQQRARALL
+127 RQLL
-137 SRLGLADRSHH
+137 GRLGLADRSHH
-148 RPGQLSGGQQQRVSI
+148 TPGQLSGGQQQRVSI

-181 ALDSHSGKEV
+181 ALDSQSGKEV

-207 VTHDMAVANH
+207 VTHDMNVASH
-217 ADRIITLR
+217 ADRIITLK
-225 DGRVV
+225 DGRI
-230 EDSAQPAKS
+230 EQ
-239 ADQAGRIDTLRDGRV
+239 
-254 VEDSGQAAKSANHA
+254 DSGSRQ
-268 DRIDTL
+268 T
-274 RDERAAEENGQDA
+274 
-287 PAAQGTALPQAGVTK
+287 AAQAPGTAVDSQKMVPN
-302 AAGKPSKGAIPPHIA
+302 KGAIGHD
-317 PAKGSKLG
+317 

-330 EAARMAVHAMLAHR
+330 EAGRMAMHAMLAHR

-369 GARAKVIN
+369 GARAKVI
-377 DINAMGTN
+377 DQINAMGTN
-385 TIDIFPGKDWGDEK
+385 TIEIFPGKGWGDEK
-399 AASIQTLNERDLDAL
+399 MASIQTLNKGDLDAL
-414 LGQPYLEGASPQI
+414 LGQPYLAGASPEI
-427 ATSGQ
+427 GSSGQ
-432 LRYRNKTSTGN
+432 LRYRNKTNSGSVT
-443 VVGVGSDFFRVKGMT
+443 GVGNDYFKVKGMT
-458 LTQGRLF
+458 LVSGRLL
-465 DERDIQSRTAVAV
+465 EWQDIQQRTAVAV
-478 VDGKTIESLLGKE
+478 VDKKSITSLLGKD
-491 DPVGQVVLVGTLPV
+491 DPVGKVVLVGTLPV
-505 RIIGVVAQETGFGRS
+505 RIVGVVSQETGFGPT
-520 SQSVSIWLPYSA
+520 SQSVNIWLPYSA
-532 VMSRLISQNHFSQI
+532 VMSRLISQHHFSQI
-546 TIRVKDGIQ
+546 TIRVKDGVQ
-555 PALAEQAAVALL
+555 PALAEQAVIELI
-567 TQRHGVK
+567 TKRHVVK

-597 LVSAIAVISLIVGGV
+597 MVSAIAVISLIVGGV

-628 IGIRIAVGARQS
+628 IGIRMAVGARQS

-654 LLGGLLGIGLALLIG
+654 LLGGIFGVGLSLGIGAL
-669 FVFSL
+669 FSL
-674 FVESFQMS
+674 LVDSIKMQ

-712 LDPVEA
+712 LDPVVA

>member
-1 MSEPQKLEGPL
+1 MSEPL
-12 IQLKGIEKRYQSGEQ
+12 IQLKEIERRYQSGEQ

-37 CIQAGEMVAIVGASG
+37 TIEAGEMIAIVGASG

-80 ARLDALALARLRC
+80 ATLDALSLARLRC

-105 LPHLDATANVEIP
+105 LPHLNAAANVEIP
-118 AVYAGTARA
+118 AVYAGTSRPDRQARSN
-127 ERQQRARALL
+127 ALL
-137 SRLGLADRSHH
+137 TRLGLSDRSHH
-148 RPGQLSGGQQQRVSI
+148 TPGQLSGGQQQRVSI

-181 ALDSHSGKEV
+181 ALDSQSGKEV
-191 MAILKELHAQG
+191 MAILKELHVQG

-207 VTHDMAVANH
+207 VTHDMAVASH

-225 DGRVV
+225 DGRV
-230 EDSAQPAKS
+230 
-239 ADQAGRIDTLRDGRV
+239 L
-254 VEDSGQAAKSANHA
+254 EDSGKPATTTVRLPAA
-268 DRIDTL
+268 
-274 RDERAAEENGQDA
+274 A
-287 PAAQGTALPQAGVTK
+287 PATRVSGND
-302 AAGKPSKGAIPPHIA
+302 
-317 PAKGSKLG
+317 

-330 EAARMAVHAMLAHR
+330 EAGRMALHAMLAHR

-369 GARAKVIN
+369 GARAKVV
-377 DINAMGTN
+377 DQINAMGTN

-399 AASIQTLNERDLDAL
+399 AASIQTLNKRDLDAL

-427 ATSGQ
+427 ASSGQ
-432 LRYRNKTSTGN
+432 LRYRNKTSSGSI
-443 VVGVGSDFFRVKGMT
+443 VGVGSDFFRVKGMK
-458 LTQGRLF
+458 LTSGRLF
-465 DERDIQSRTAVAV
+465 DERDIQNRAAVAV

-505 RIIGVVAQETGFGRS
+505 RIIGVVEEETGFGRS
-520 SQSVSIWLPYSA
+520 SQSVNVWLPYSA
-532 VMSRLISQNHFSQI
+532 VMSRLISQNHFSQL
-546 TIRVKDGIQ
+546 TIRVKDGVQ
-555 PALAEQAAVALL
+555 PALAEQAAIELL

-654 LLGGLLGIGLALLIG
+654 LLGGMLGVGVSLFIGLL
-669 FVFSL
+669 FSL
-674 FVESFQMS
+674 FVESIQMQ

>member
-1 MSEPQKLEGPL
+1 MSEPL
-12 IQLKGIEKRYQSGEQ
+12 IRLKGIERRYQSGEH

-37 CIQAGEMVAIVGASG
+37 AIDAGEMVAIVGASG

-69 AGQYLFRGQDT
+69 GGQYLFRGQDT
-80 ARLDALALARLRC
+80 ATLDALSLARLRC

-105 LPHLDATANVEIP
+105 LPHLDAAANVEIP
-118 AVYAGTARA
+118 AIYAGTARLD
-127 ERQQRARALL
+127 RQARARTLL
-137 SRLGLADRSHH
+137 TRLGLQDRSHH

-181 ALDSHSGKEV
+181 ALDSQSGKEV

-207 VTHDMAVANH
+207 VTHDMAVASH

-230 EDSAQPAKS
+230 EDSGHRATDDNAASASGAPAHPLP
-239 ADQAGRIDTLRDGRV
+239 GDGSQLAPPSV
-254 VEDSGQAAKSANHA
+254 
-268 DRIDTL
+268 
-274 RDERAAEENGQDA
+274 GQDA
-287 PAAQGTALPQAGVTK
+287 QGTG
-302 AAGKPSKGAIPPHIA
+302 AAVRTASR
-317 PAKGSKLG
+317 G

-330 EAARMAVHAMLAHR
+330 EAGRMALHAMLAHR

-369 GARAKVIN
+369 GARAKVID

-432 LRYRNKTSTGN
+432 LRYRNKTSSGS
-443 VVGVGSDFFRVKGMT
+443 VIGVGNDFFRVKGMT
-458 LTQGRLF
+458 LTQGRLL
-465 DERDIQSRTAVAV
+465 DERDIRNRTAVAV
-478 VDGKTIESLLGKE
+478 VDGKTIESLLGKV

-505 RIIGVVAQETGFGRS
+505 RIVGVVTQETGFGRS
-520 SQSVSIWLPYSA
+520 SQSVNVWLPYSA
-532 VMSRLISQNHFSQI
+532 VMSRLLSQQHFTQI
-546 TIRVKDGIQ
+546 TIRVKDGVQ

-580 SDSIIK
+580 SDSIVK
-586 SVEKTTATMTL
+586 SVEKTTATLTL

-669 FVFSL
+669 ALFSL
-674 FVESFQMS
+674 LVESFQMR

>member
-1 MSEPQKLEGPL
+1 MSEPL
-12 IQLKGIEKRYQSGEQ
+12 IQLKGIERRYQSGEQ

-37 CIQAGEMVAIVGASG
+37 VIEAGEMIAIVGASG

-69 AGQYLFRGQDT
+69 GGQYLFRGEDT
-80 ARLDALALARLRC
+80 ATLDALALARLRC

-105 LPHLDATANVEIP
+105 LPHLDAAANVEIP
-118 AVYAGTARA
+118 AIYAGTGRHDRQARA
-127 ERQQRARALL
+127 RQLL
-137 SRLGLADRSHH
+137 GRLGLAERSHH
-148 RPGQLSGGQQQRVSI
+148 TPGQLSGGQQQRVSI

-181 ALDSHSGKEV
+181 ALDSQSGKEV
-191 MAILKELHAQG
+191 MAILKELHQQG

-207 VTHDMAVANH
+207 VTHDMEVASH
-217 ADRIITLR
+217 ADRIITLK
-225 DGRVV
+225 DGQV
-230 EDSAQPAKS
+230 Q
-239 ADQAGRIDTLRDGRV
+239 
-254 VEDSGQAAKSANHA
+254 EDSGRKVVGNQPVLNVP
-268 DRIDTL
+268 
-274 RDERAAEENGQDA
+274 
-287 PAAQGTALPQAGVTK
+287 PAAGE
-302 AAGKPSKGAIPPHIA
+302 GA
-317 PAKGSKLG
+317 SYD

-330 EAARMAVHAMLAHR
+330 EAGRMAVHAMLAHR

-369 GARAKVIN
+369 GARTKVI
-377 DINAMGTN
+377 DQINAMGTN
-385 TIDIFPGKDWGDEK
+385 TIEIFPGKGWGDEK
-399 AASIQTLNERDLDAL
+399 MASIQTLNKGDLDAL
-414 LGQPYLEGASPQI
+414 LGQPYLAGASPEI
-427 ATSGQ
+427 ASPGQ
-432 LRYRNKTSTGN
+432 LRYRNKTSSGSVTGVSN
-443 VVGVGSDFFRVKGMT
+443 DYFKVKGMT
-458 LTQGRLF
+458 LVSGRLL
-465 DERDIQSRTAVAV
+465 EWQDIQQRAAVAV
-478 VDGKTIESLLGKE
+478 VDKKSIGSLLGKD
-491 DPVGQVVLVGTLPV
+491 DPVGKVVMVGTLPV
-505 RIIGVVAQETGFGRS
+505 RIIGVVSQETGFGPS
-520 SQSVSIWLPYSA
+520 SQSVNVWLPYSA
-532 VMSRLISQNHFSQI
+532 VMSRLISQHHFSQL

-555 PALAEQAAVALL
+555 PALAEQAVIELL
-567 TQRHGVK
+567 TKRHGVK

-597 LVSAIAVISLIVGGV
+597 MVSAIALISLIVGGV

-628 IGIRIAVGARQS
+628 IGIRMAVGARQS

-654 LLGGLLGIGLALLIG
+654 LLGGICGVGLSLGIGML
-669 FVFSL
+669 FSL
-674 FVESFQMS
+674 LVDSIKMQ

-712 LDPVEA
+712 LDPVVA

>member
-1 MSEPQKLEGPL
+1 MSEPL
-12 IQLKGIEKRYQSGEQ
+12 IQLKGIERRYQSGEQ

-37 CIQAGEMVAIVGASG
+37 TIEAGEMIAIVGASG

-80 ARLDALALARLRC
+80 ATLDALSLARLRC

-105 LPHLDATANVEIP
+105 LPHLNAAANVEIP
-118 AVYAGTARA
+118 AVYAGTSRPDRQARSN
-127 ERQQRARALL
+127 ALL
-137 SRLGLADRSHH
+137 TRLGLSDRSHH
-148 RPGQLSGGQQQRVSI
+148 TPGQLSGGQQQRVSI

-181 ALDSHSGKEV
+181 ALDSQSGKEV

-207 VTHDMAVANH
+207 VTHDMAVASH

-225 DGRVV
+225 DGRV
-230 EDSAQPAKS
+230 
-239 ADQAGRIDTLRDGRV
+239 L
-254 VEDSGQAAKSANHA
+254 EDSGKPATTTA
-268 DRIDTL
+268 RL
-274 RDERAAEENGQDA
+274 
-287 PAAQGTALPQAGVTK
+287 PAASP
-302 AAGKPSKGAIPPHIA
+302 AARASGND
-317 PAKGSKLG
+317 

-330 EAARMAVHAMLAHR
+330 EAGRMALHAMLAHR

-369 GARAKVIN
+369 GARAKVV
-377 DINAMGTN
+377 DQINAMGTN

-399 AASIQTLNERDLDAL
+399 AASIQTLNKRDLDAL

-427 ATSGQ
+427 ASSGQ
-432 LRYRNKTSTGN
+432 LRYRNKTSSGSI
-443 VVGVGSDFFRVKGMT
+443 VGVGSDFFRVKGMK
-458 LTQGRLF
+458 LTSGRLF
-465 DERDIQSRTAVAV
+465 DERDIQNRAVVAV

-505 RIIGVVAQETGFGRS
+505 RIIGVVEEETGFGRS
-520 SQSVSIWLPYSA
+520 SQSVNVWLPYSA
-532 VMSRLISQNHFSQI
+532 VMSRLISQNHFSQL
-546 TIRVKDGIQ
+546 TIRVKDGVQ
-555 PALAEQAAVALL
+555 PALAEQAAIELL

-654 LLGGLLGIGLALLIG
+654 LLGGMLGVGVSLFIGLL
-669 FVFSL
+669 FSL
-674 FVESFQMS
+674 FVESIQMQ

>member
-1 MSEPQKLEGPL
+1 MSEPL
-12 IQLKGIEKRYQSGEQ
+12 IQLKGIERRYQSGEQ

-37 CIQAGEMVAIVGASG
+37 TIEAGEMIAIVGASG

-80 ARLDALALARLRC
+80 ATLDALSLARLRC

-105 LPHLDATANVEIP
+105 LPHLNAAANVEIP
-118 AVYAGTARA
+118 AVYAGTSRPDRQARSN
-127 ERQQRARALL
+127 ALL
-137 SRLGLADRSHH
+137 ARLGLSDRSHH
-148 RPGQLSGGQQQRVSI
+148 TPGQLSGGQQQRVSI

-181 ALDSHSGKEV
+181 ALDSQSGKEV

-207 VTHDMAVANH
+207 VTHDMAVASH

-225 DGRVV
+225 DGRV
-230 EDSAQPAKS
+230 
-239 ADQAGRIDTLRDGRV
+239 L
-254 VEDSGQAAKSANHA
+254 EDSGKPATTTA
-268 DRIDTL
+268 RL
-274 RDERAAEENGQDA
+274 
-287 PAAQGTALPQAGVTK
+287 PAASP
-302 AAGKPSKGAIPPHIA
+302 AARASGND
-317 PAKGSKLG
+317 

-330 EAARMAVHAMLAHR
+330 EAGRMALHAMLAHR

-369 GARAKVIN
+369 GARAKVV
-377 DINAMGTN
+377 DQINAMGTN

-399 AASIQTLNERDLDAL
+399 AASIQTLNKRDLDAL

-427 ATSGQ
+427 ASSGQ
-432 LRYRNKTSTGN
+432 LRYRNKTSSGSI
-443 VVGVGSDFFRVKGMT
+443 VGVGSDFFRVKGMK
-458 LTQGRLF
+458 LSSGRLF
-465 DERDIQSRTAVAV
+465 DERDIQNRAAVAV

-505 RIIGVVAQETGFGRS
+505 RIIGVVEEETGFGRS
-520 SQSVSIWLPYSA
+520 SQSVNVWLPYSA
-532 VMSRLISQNHFSQI
+532 VMSRLISQNHFSQL
-546 TIRVKDGIQ
+546 TIRVKDGVQ
-555 PALAEQAAVALL
+555 PALAEQAAIELL

-654 LLGGLLGIGLALLIG
+654 LLGGMLGVGVSLFIGLL
-669 FVFSL
+669 FSL
-674 FVESFQMS
+674 FVESIQMQ

>member
-1 MSEPQKLEGPL
+1 MSEPL
-12 IQLKGIEKRYQSGEQ
+12 IQLKGIERRYQSGEQ

-37 CIQAGEMVAIVGASG
+37 TIEAGEMIAIVGASG

-80 ARLDALALARLRC
+80 ATLDALSLARLRC

-105 LPHLDATANVEIP
+105 LPHLNAAANVEIP
-118 AVYAGTARA
+118 AVYAGTSRPDRQARSN
-127 ERQQRARALL
+127 ALL
-137 SRLGLADRSHH
+137 TRLGLSDRSHH
-148 RPGQLSGGQQQRVSI
+148 TPGQLSGGQQQRVSI

-181 ALDSHSGKEV
+181 ALDSQSGKEV

-207 VTHDMAVANH
+207 VTHDMAVASH

-225 DGRVV
+225 DGRV
-230 EDSAQPAKS
+230 
-239 ADQAGRIDTLRDGRV
+239 L
-254 VEDSGQAAKSANHA
+254 EDSGKPATTTARLPAASPAAKASGN
-268 DRIDTL
+268 D
-274 RDERAAEENGQDA
+274 
-287 PAAQGTALPQAGVTK
+287 
-302 AAGKPSKGAIPPHIA
+302 
-317 PAKGSKLG
+317 

-330 EAARMAVHAMLAHR
+330 EAGRMALHAMLAHR

-369 GARAKVIN
+369 GARAKVV
-377 DINAMGTN
+377 DQINAMGTN

-399 AASIQTLNERDLDAL
+399 AASIQTLNKRDLDAL

-427 ATSGQ
+427 ASSGQ
-432 LRYRNKTSTGN
+432 LRYRNKTSSGSI
-443 VVGVGSDFFRVKGMT
+443 VGVGSDFFRVKGMK
-458 LTQGRLF
+458 LTSGRLF
-465 DERDIQSRTAVAV
+465 DERDIQNRAAVAV

-491 DPVGQVVLVGTLPV
+491 EPVGQVVLVGTLPV
-505 RIIGVVAQETGFGRS
+505 RIIGVVEEETGFGRS
-520 SQSVSIWLPYSA
+520 SQSVNVWLPYSA
-532 VMSRLISQNHFSQI
+532 VMSRLISQNHFSQL
-546 TIRVKDGIQ
+546 TIRVKDGVQ
-555 PALAEQAAVALL
+555 PALAEQAAIELL

-654 LLGGLLGIGLALLIG
+654 LLGGMLGVGVSLFIGLL
-669 FVFSL
+669 FSL
-674 FVESFQMS
+674 FVESIQMQ

>member
-1 MSEPQKLEGPL
+1 MSEPL
-12 IQLKGIEKRYQSGEQ
+12 IQLKGIERRYQSGEQ

-37 CIQAGEMVAIVGASG
+37 TIEAGEMIAIVGASG

-69 AGQYLFRGQDT
+69 SGQYLFRGQDT
-80 ARLDALALARLRC
+80 ATLDALSLARLRC

-105 LPHLDATANVEIP
+105 LPHLNAAANVEIP
-118 AVYAGTARA
+118 AVYAGTPRA
-127 ERQQRARALL
+127 ERQARSQALL
-137 SRLGLADRSHH
+137 TRLGLSDRSHH
-148 RPGQLSGGQQQRVSI
+148 TPSQLSGGQQQRVSI

-181 ALDSHSGKEV
+181 ALDSQSGKEV

-207 VTHDMAVANH
+207 VTHDMEVASH
-217 ADRIITLR
+217 ADRIITLK
-225 DGRVV
+225 DGRV
-230 EDSAQPAKS
+230 Q
-239 ADQAGRIDTLRDGRV
+239 
-254 VEDSGQAAKSANHA
+254 EDSGRKPAAVPVTPTA
-268 DRIDTL
+268 
-274 RDERAAEENGQDA
+274 A
-287 PAAQGTALPQAGVTK
+287 PAGKEGAG
-302 AAGKPSKGAIPPHIA
+302 HD
-317 PAKGSKLG
+317 

-330 EAARMAVHAMLAHR
+330 EAARMALHAMLAHR

-358 AAVVSVVALGQ
+358 AAVVSVMALGQ
-369 GARAKVIN
+369 GARAKVI
-377 DINAMGTN
+377 DQINAMGTN

-399 AASIQTLNERDLDAL
+399 AASIQTLNKRDLDAL

-427 ATSGQ
+427 AAPGQ
-432 LRYRNKTSTGN
+432 LRYRNKTSSGSI
-443 VVGVGSDFFRVKGMT
+443 VGVGNDFFRVKGMK
-458 LTQGRLF
+458 LTNGRLF
-465 DERDIQSRTAVAV
+465 DERDIQNRAAVAV
-478 VDGKTIESLLGKE
+478 VDGKTIESLLGKQ

-505 RIIGVVAQETGFGRS
+505 RIIGVVEEETGFGRS
-520 SQSVSIWLPYSA
+520 SQSVNVWLPYSA
-532 VMSRLISQNHFSQI
+532 VMSRLISQNHFSQL
-546 TIRVKDGIQ
+546 TIRVKDGVQ
-555 PALAEQAAVALL
+555 PALAEQAAIELL

-654 LLGGLLGIGLALLIG
+654 LLGGMLGVGVSLFIGLL
-669 FVFSL
+669 FSL
-674 FVESFQMS
+674 FVESIQMH

>member
-1 MSEPQKLEGPL
+1 MSEPL
-12 IQLKGIEKRYQSGEQ
+12 IQLKEIERRYQSGEQ

-37 CIQAGEMVAIVGASG
+37 TIEAGEMIAIVGASG

-80 ARLDALALARLRC
+80 ATLDALSLARLRC

-105 LPHLDATANVEIP
+105 LPHLNAAANVEIP
-118 AVYAGTARA
+118 AVYAGTSRPDRQARSN
-127 ERQQRARALL
+127 ALL
-137 SRLGLADRSHH
+137 TRLGLSDRSHH
-148 RPGQLSGGQQQRVSI
+148 TPGQLSGGQQQRVSI

-181 ALDSHSGKEV
+181 ALDSQSGKEV

-207 VTHDMAVANH
+207 VTHDMAVASH

-225 DGRVV
+225 DGRV
-230 EDSAQPAKS
+230 
-239 ADQAGRIDTLRDGRV
+239 L
-254 VEDSGQAAKSANHA
+254 EDSGKPATTTA
-268 DRIDTL
+268 RL
-274 RDERAAEENGQDA
+274 
-287 PAAQGTALPQAGVTK
+287 PAASP
-302 AAGKPSKGAIPPHIA
+302 AARASGND
-317 PAKGSKLG
+317 

-330 EAARMAVHAMLAHR
+330 EAGRMALHAMLAHR

-369 GARAKVIN
+369 GARAKVV
-377 DINAMGTN
+377 DQINAMGTN

-399 AASIQTLNERDLDAL
+399 AASIQTLNKRDLDAL

-427 ATSGQ
+427 ASSGQ
-432 LRYRNKTSTGN
+432 LRYRNKTSSGSI
-443 VVGVGSDFFRVKGMT
+443 VGVGSDFFRVKGMK
-458 LTQGRLF
+458 LTSGRLF
-465 DERDIQSRTAVAV
+465 DERDIQNRAAVAV

-505 RIIGVVAQETGFGRS
+505 RIIGVVEEETGFGRS
-520 SQSVSIWLPYSA
+520 SQSVNVWLPYSA
-532 VMSRLISQNHFSQI
+532 VMSRLISQNHFSQL
-546 TIRVKDGIQ
+546 TIRVKDGVQ
-555 PALAEQAAVALL
+555 PALAEQAAIELL

-654 LLGGLLGIGLALLIG
+654 LLGGMLGVGVSLFIGLL
-669 FVFSL
+669 FSL
-674 FVESFQMS
+674 FVESIQMQ